1 MSKKPAP
8 DRREVIAGSVATAI
22 AAGVPVWPAST
33 GLSFADMQARLEQ
46 AMTTLATA
54 REAAVA
60 ARPRIV
66 TGMRRSKRRIDAYFA
81 AEEVRALGRARMEA
95 RAAAEEILFA
105 SAGNAAEIALQAK
118 VRAMFITSFD
128 TKPRAAFAADGS

>member
-1 MSKKPAP
+1 
-8 DRREVIAGSVATAI
+8 
-22 AAGVPVWPAST
+22 
-33 GLSFADMQARLEQ
+33 MQARLEQ
-46 AMTTLATA
+46 AMPTLATA

-60 ARPRIV
+60 ARPRIA

-105 SAGNAAEIALQAK
+105 SAGNDAEIALQER
-118 VRAMFITSFD
+118 VRVTFMRGFD
-128 TKPRAAFAADGS
+128 TGHRTAFAADGS